1 MTYVFFLLLKEWLK
15 CFFSA
20 FQIYLCLGIKKE
32 VSSNHM
38 LFFLSEILR
47 LNVTDIDWKSHFT
60 FFLPANHLQV
70 FVVPFCVPFLPV
82 PIMTDSSY
90 SGNGEKSVTSSMHL
104 EVQ

>member
-1 MTYVFFLLLKEWLK
+1 MLFLFLKEWLK
-15 CFFSA
+15 CFFFCISDL
-20 FQIYLCLGIKKE
+20 FMLGHKE
-32 VSSNHM
+32 ESV
-38 LFFLSEILR
+38 LKPYVFFFLSEILR

-70 FVVPFCVPFLPV
+70 FIVPFCAPFLSV